1 MENSETKPKKACPWA
16 KVAVPKPTISF
27 AEIMKEEEAHKE
39 AERKTRKRQ
48 SLILCAEEY
57 LKYEAGSSLGWVVTR

>member
-1 MENSETKPKKACPWA
+1 MENSTAKPKKACPWA

-39 AERKTRKRQ
+39 EERRTRRDWR
-48 SLILCAEEY
+48 L
-57 LKYEAGSSLGWVVTR
+57 V